1 MSTYWLFFVRDIIS
15 CVNVVFEEVR
25 ELSLLINSMK
35 KLGKFTVEISE
46 KYRGLLA
53 QQGIHVEVNDLPNPI
68 SQVASL
74 GTYQVPLFVRE
85 EDFEKAVQV
94 IRDHNMES
102 QPRVDEIDRNIRAM
116 LIKIIF
122 SVLALILLM
131 NFFLNN

>member
-1 MSTYWLFFVRDIIS
+1 
-15 CVNVVFEEVR
+15 
-25 ELSLLINSMK
+25 MK

-85 EDFEKAVQV
+85 EDFEKAVQI

-122 SVLALILLM
+122 SILALILLM
-131 NFFLNN
+131 NYFFIN